1 MVDSGLPLREASAGE
16 RATLDLIDSLHALG
30 TELHVTAL
38 GATEDMASRASA
50 IRRVGIHLLE
60 GHGGGTAHLQSVVSR
75 GNYDMVIVHR
85 PGAALVAQVALAGF
99 TGVSVY
105 FGHDIHQWRLE
116 AQQRVRGDVPGHRYL
131 VDQMAERRCW
141 GAYDI
146 TVYPSHREADF
157 ARSMAK
163 ATVAMPYYRLT
174 AADLPQLTFRPNRRG
189 CLMVGSSSHAPNRDS
204 VEFAVNEILPLIDE
218 PLTVVGDWPQAHR
231 VGLESSRVRFVG
243 RVDEPTL
250 RALHSTHLALL
261 APLRFGAGT
270 RRKLVAAMGLG
281 TPVLT
286 TSEGLR
292 GLLVRDATVDDPVLL
307 GESASDFASQVSLL
321 REDPARVD
329 DLSRQAQRC
338 VSGVYGYQSYDRSVA
353 QLLALAR
360 DSGEGPH

>member
-16 RATLDLIDSLHALG
+16 RATLDLVDSLHELG
-30 TELHVTAL
+30 VELHITAL
-38 GATEDMASRASA
+38 GATDDMASRAGA
-50 IRRVGIHLLE
+50 IRRAGIGLLA
-60 GHGGGTAHLQSVVSR
+60 GHGGGVAHLQSVVSQ

-85 PGAALVAQVALAGF
+85 PGAALVAQVPLAGF

-116 AQQRVRGDVPGHRYL
+116 AQQRIRGDVPSHRSL

-157 ARSMAK
+157 ARSLAK
-163 ATVAMPYYRLT
+163 TAIAMPYYRLT
-174 AADLPQLTFRPNRRG
+174 AEDLPPLSLQSNRRG

-231 VGLESSRVRFVG
+231 AGLESSRVRFVG

-250 RALHSTHLALL
+250 RELHSTHLALL

-270 RRKLVAAMGLG
+270 RRKLVGAMGLG

-286 TSEGLR
+286 TGEGLR
-292 GLLVRDATVDDPVLL
+292 GLLVRDATADDPVLV
-307 GESASDFASQVSLL
+307 GTSASEFATHVRFL
-321 REDPARVD
+321 RDAPAEAEDLADR
-329 DLSRQAQRC
+329 AQRC
-338 VSGVYGYQSYDRSVA
+338 VAGVYGSQVYDRSVA
-353 QLLALAR
+353 ELLALAQ
-360 DSGEGPH
+360 SLGAGSS